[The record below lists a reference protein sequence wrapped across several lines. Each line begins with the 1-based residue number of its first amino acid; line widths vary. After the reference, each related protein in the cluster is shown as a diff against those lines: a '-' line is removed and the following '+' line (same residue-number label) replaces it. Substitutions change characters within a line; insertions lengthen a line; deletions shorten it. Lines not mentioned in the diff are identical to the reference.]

1 MRLEI
6 VPLWETVILI
16 FPFRIWKRFIR
27 LICLFLVFASLA
39 AIPAYAQENSAR
51 ASAHLSGYRAYCTK
65 VSSTSVG
72 VSFQAIGTDAMDEIG
87 ANLIKVQYSSDQV
100 NWTTAKTFRKASY
113 PSMVD
118 HDTSMHGAVLYATVP
133 SGKYYRAYVEF
144 YAEKDGGFSERYY
157 YTEII

>member
-1 MRLEI
+1 M
-6 VPLWETVILI
+6 
-16 FPFRIWKRFIR
+16 KRFVR
-27 LICLFLVFASLA
+27 LVCLLLVFASLA
-39 AIPAYAQENSAR
+39 TIPAYAAENSTR
-51 ASAHLSGYRAYCTK
+51 ASAYLTGYRAYCTK

-72 VSFQAIGTDAMDEIG
+72 VSYQVIGTGTMDEIG
-87 ANLIKVQYSSDQV
+87 ANIIKVQYSSDKV
-100 NWTTAKTFRKASY
+100 NWTTAKTFKKASY

-118 HDTSMHGAVLYATVP
+118 YDTGAHAGVLYATVP